1 MDFQGGSMIKNLPA
15 NIGDMGLISGSRRS
29 LRKEMATH
37 STWRSTV
44 HGVEIRVRHNLVT
57 KTTTYFDKKY

>member
-1 MDFQGGSMIKNLPA
+1 MDFPGGSMVKNLPA

-44 HGVEIRVRHNLVT
+44 HGVE
-57 KTTTYFDKKY
+57 KKSQTQLSD